1 MIIGLYDVDFARYR
15 DKIPPNYTLMKY
27 AAYHKKHRDIVKF
40 LSDLKRADFYQKIY
54 YNQDCLGDLE
64 KVIITHPNAELSGR
78 RIDGGIWEPLPLEVE
93 KCTADSSIYPIPTD
107 NRIDVRRRQKK
118 IYSSYNVLVSTNEDT
133 IFDFNKKIVFFHD
146 YNIFSTPNWQ
156 ERILQC
162 TKFDSKIFQ
171 ATFAARFP
179 QFIPDYDALNF
190 FSSIPIDDDFTH
202 FRVDFQVSNEEFENY
217 ILNSHSCASS
227 ITTFCVN
234 DKAIYTAREIVDL
247 FLQTRYRYFF
257 SRLHSKQ
264 FLLYNKGICI
274 NPNLD
279 SFFDLLIKWNNSKTT
294 KFTTFYD
301 FIMYKGN
308 KKGEESKRK
317 LVREL
322 FNQIKDLETYSKI
335 DVKELLKKGGG
346 WPYDK

>member
-40 LSDLKRADFYQKIY
+40 LTDLRRADFYQKIY

-64 KVIITHPNAELSGR
+64 KTIITHPDAELSGR
-78 RIDGGIWEPLPLEVE
+78 RIDGGIWKPLPPEVE
-93 KCTADSSIYPIPTD
+93 KCVADSSIYPMPTGST
-107 NRIDVRRRQKK
+107 REVKRRQKK
-118 IYSSYNVLVSTNEDT
+118 IYSSHNVLASTNEDT

-146 YNIFSTPNWQ
+146 YNIFATPNWQ

-162 TKFDSKIFQ
+162 TKFDDKLFQ

-179 QFIPDYDALNF
+179 QFIPDYNALNF
-190 FSSIPIDDDFTH
+190 FSSIPIDADFTH
-202 FRVDFQVSNEEFENY
+202 FRVDFKIGNEEFENY
-217 ILNSHSCASS
+217 VLNSHSCAPS

-234 DKAIYTAREIVDL
+234 NKAVYTAREIIDL

-257 SRLHSKQ
+257 SRLHSKR

-335 DVKELLKKGGG
+335 DVKELLKKGGE